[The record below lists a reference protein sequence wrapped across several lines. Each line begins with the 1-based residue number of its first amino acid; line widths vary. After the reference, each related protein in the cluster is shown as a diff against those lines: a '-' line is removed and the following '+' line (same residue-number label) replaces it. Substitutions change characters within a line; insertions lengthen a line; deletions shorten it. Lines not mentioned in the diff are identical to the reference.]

1 MADPFES
8 DGSRLYRTGDIVR
21 WTAQGRLQFV
31 GRVDDQVKIRGFRI
45 EPGEVQ
51 AVVAAHP
58 DVAQAAVIAREDT
71 PGDPRLVAYV
81 VPGPEAVGDLSAAV
95 RGLVA
100 QRLPEYMVPSAVV
113 VLDELPVTV
122 NGKLDR
128 AALPAPD
135 YTGPSAQR
143 GPSTPTEEILCGA
156 FADVLGLERVGVE
169 DDFFELGGHSLLA
182 TRLLNRVRT
191 LLGTELPARTLFAT
205 PTPAGLAEQVE
216 GAEAG
221 RVPLTRRL
229 RPERVPLSFAQRRL
243 WFVGQLEGP
252 NPMYN
257 NSVALKLTGELDVS
271 ALRAALRD
279 VLERHEVLRTVF
291 PSVDGQPYQRV
302 LDLNGLSWDVT
313 FAEMSRDGL
322 AGAVS
327 EAAAYAF
334 DLSVEVPVRVS
345 LFAVGADEHVLVIV
359 VHHIATDGWSTAPLI
374 RDFTAA
380 YAARCAGRAPGWEA
394 LPVQYADYAL
404 WQREVLGDESDP
416 DSVLSRQVEYWRNAL
431 AGAPEELALPTDRPR
446 PARADWRGH
455 TVAVEVPADVHRR
468 LSAIA
473 RERGVTLFMVLQ
485 AGLAV
490 LLSRLGAGTDIP
502 IGSPVAGRADEAL
515 DDLVGFFVNT
525 LVLRTDLSGNPTFT
539 ELLDQVRETSLAAFA
554 HQDVSFERLVEELA
568 PARSLSRHPLFQV
581 NLVMQNTAAPVFD
594 LPGLRTEVMPT
605 DTSLT
610 ARFDLNVSLAE
621 SFDGEGGFGGLRGV
635 VTVAADVFGAG
646 SAEVL
651 AGRLV

>member
-1 MADPFES
+1 
-8 DGSRLYRTGDIVR
+8 
-21 WTAQGRLQFV
+21 
-31 GRVDDQVKIRGFRI
+31 
-45 EPGEVQ
+45 
-51 AVVAAHP
+51 
-58 DVAQAAVIAREDT
+58 
-71 PGDPRLVAYV
+71 
-81 VPGPEAVGDLSAAV
+81 
-95 RGLVA
+95 
-100 QRLPEYMVPSAVV
+100 
-113 VLDELPVTV
+113 VLEELPLTV

-135 YTGPSAQR
+135 YTAASTLR

-156 FADVLGLERVGVE
+156 FADVLGLEHVGVD

-205 PTPAGLAEQVE
+205 PTPAGLAGHLE
-216 GAEAG
+216 GADAG
-221 RVPLTRRL
+221 RVPLTRRE

-252 NPMYN
+252 NPTYN
-257 NSVALKLTGELDVS
+257 NSVALKLTGELDVP

-291 PSVDGQPYQRV
+291 PSVGGQPYQRV
-302 LDLNGLSWDVT
+302 LDLSELSWDVT
-313 FAEMSRDGL
+313 FAEMSQEAL

-327 EAAAYAF
+327 EAAGHAF

-345 LFAVGADEHVLVIV
+345 LFSLGAGEHVLVIV

-374 RDFTAA
+374 RDFTTA
-380 YAARCAGRAPGWEA
+380 YAARCVGRAPGWEA

-404 WQREVLGDESDP
+404 WQREVLGDENDP

-473 RERGVTLFMVLQ
+473 REHGVTLFMVLQ

-610 ARFDLNVSLAE
+610 ARFDVNVSLAE
-621 SFDGEGGFGGLRGV
+621 SFDGGGGFGGLRGV
-635 VTVAADVFGAG
+635 VTVAADVFGVG
-646 SAEVL
+646 SAGVL